1 MKMCMLR
8 AFLSIILRYL
18 TRPQSLALDGGNG
31 LGSLSYN
38 ITGGGAPISRQSKKC
53 RQKHG
58 GFSCLLTPIGS
69 SGSWR
74 LPLTNR
80 DPTLEIKSFT
90 PCYVFS

>member
-1 MKMCMLR
+1 
-8 AFLSIILRYL
+8 
-18 TRPQSLALDGGNG
+18 
-31 LGSLSYN
+31 LGITDVVYELNYFKALSYN
-38 ITGGGAPISRQSKKC
+38 ITGEGAPISRQSKKC

-90 PCYVFS
+90 SLVFAQILIIIFD